1 MIVDSVFAGRI
12 ALVTGAASGIGRAT
26 ADALIGHGAIVYG
39 ADIAPD
45 ADRADVI
52 AVGLD
57 ARDPA
62 SWDALAERLRAE
74 AGRLDLLVHCA
85 GAYLIRETA
94 ETEFTDWTRVID
106 TNLTGTFL
114 CLRAMAPLLAA
125 SEEAAVVTI
134 ASTLAVKSRAAMGA
148 YAASKAGALSL
159 TRSFALEQARK
170 GAPVRANALAPGP
183 TDTGI
188 AASLG
193 EEALAVLGG
202 HAGLIERAKASVPLQ
217 RVATPAEI
225 AAAAL
230 FLLGPDARFMTG
242 SCLTIDGGQSA

>member
-1 MIVDSVFAGRI
+1 LSRQ
-12 ALVTGAASGIGRAT
+12 GAV
-26 ADALIGHGAIVYG
+26 VYG

-45 ADRADVI
+45 ADSADVTP
-52 AVGLD
+52 VCLD
-57 ARDPA
+57 VRDPV
-62 SWDALAERLRAE
+62 SWAALARRLEAE
-74 AGRLDLLVHCA
+74 HGRLDILVHCA
-85 GAYLIRETA
+85 GAYLVRDTSD
-94 ETEFTDWTRVID
+94 TDFADWSRVVD

-114 CLRAMAPLLAA
+114 CLRALAPLLAA
-125 SEEAAVVTI
+125 SDEAAVVMI

-170 GAPVRANALAPGP
+170 GTAVRVNALAPGP

-193 EEALAVLGG
+193 DETLAALGG
-202 HAGLIERAKASVPLQ
+202 HSGVMDRARASVPLQ
-217 RVATPAEI
+217 RIAAPEEI

-230 FLLGPDARFMTG
+230 FLLGPNSRFMTG